1 MKLRDKL
8 GNKAWRKETLT
19 AYAQIVLGCIIGGA
33 AYPMFLVPNNIAP
46 GGLTGVATVLNFL
59 MDVPVGLT
67 SMLMNIPLFILGY
80 KAMGRVFVVRS
91 FIATVLFSMAI
102 DLIKVPAVTMDPL
115 LGTLYGGVLLGIGL
129 GLILRG
135 GATTGGTDMVARMVH
150 SRFPFISVGMFL
162 MMIDGLVVVL
172 AGVCVGLNEGLYAMI
187 AIFVSSKLID
197 MVMAGLTQ
205 TRACYII
212 TSATDAVTDRIMK
225 EMDRGVTHLVA
236 KGAYSGT
243 ARPVILCV
251 LSSQEVVK
259 LKDIVREEDEKAFM
273 FITGAHE
280 ALGEGF
286 SKLSGE
292 S

>member
-8 GNKAWRKETLT
+8 GNKAWRKETLI

-59 MDVPVGLT
+59 MGVPVGLT

-91 FIATVLFSMAI
+91 FIATVLFSMSI

-225 EMDRGVTHLVA
+225 EMDRGVTHLMA

>member
-1 MKLRDKL
+1 MTWKDKL
-8 GNKAWRKETLT
+8 LGKGRRGELFA
-19 AYAQIVLGCIIGGA
+19 AYGQILLGCLIGGA

-59 MDVPVGLT
+59 FGAPVGLT
-67 SMLMNIPLFILGY
+67 SMLMNIPLFLIGF

-91 FIATVLFSMAI
+91 LAATVLFSLAI
-102 DLIKVPAVTMDPL
+102 DVLKLPVATADPL
-115 LGTLYGGVLLGIGL
+115 LGTLYGGVLLGVGL

-150 SRFPFISVGMFL
+150 KRLPFLSVGMFL
-162 MMIDGLVVVL
+162 FLIDCGVVIL
-172 AGVCVGLNEGLYAMI
+172 ASACVGLSEGLYAMI

-212 TSATDAVTDRIMK
+212 TDHSAQVTGRIMG
-225 EMDRGVTHLVA
+225 ELDRGVTLLEA
-236 KGAYSGT
+236 KGAYSG
-243 ARPVILCV
+243 ASRPVILCV
-251 LSSQEVVK
+251 LSGQEVAR
-259 LKDIVREEDEKAFM
+259 LKDIVREADEKAFM
-273 FITGAHE
+273 FVTGAHE

-286 SKLSGE
+286 SKLGGDG
-292 S
+292 

>member
-8 GNKAWRKETLT
+8 GNKAWRKETLI

-59 MDVPVGLT
+59 MGVPVGLT

-212 TSATDAVTDRIMK
+212 TSATDAVTDRIME
-225 EMDRGVTHLVA
+225 EMDRGVTHLMA

>member
-8 GNKAWRKETLT
+8 GNKAWRKETLI

-212 TSATDAVTDRIMK
+212 TSATDAVTDRIME
-225 EMDRGVTHLVA
+225 EMDRGVTHLMA

-292 S
+292 G

>member
-8 GNKAWRKETLT
+8 GNKAWRKETLI

-59 MDVPVGLT
+59 MGVPVGLT

>member
-8 GNKAWRKETLT
+8 GNKAWRKETLI

-59 MDVPVGLT
+59 MGVPVGLT

-187 AIFVSSKLID
+187 AIFVTSKLID

-212 TSATDAVTDRIMK
+212 TSATDAVTDRIME
-225 EMDRGVTHLVA
+225 EMDRGVTHLMA

>member
-8 GNKAWRKETLT
+8 GNKAWRKETLI

-59 MDVPVGLT
+59 MGVPVGLT

-187 AIFVSSKLID
+187 AIFVTSKLID

-212 TSATDAVTDRIMK
+212 TSATDAVTDRIME
-225 EMDRGVTHLVA
+225 EMDRGVTHLMA

-292 S
+292 G

>member
-8 GNKAWRKETLT
+8 GNKAWRKETLI

-59 MDVPVGLT
+59 MGVPVGLT

-225 EMDRGVTHLVA
+225 EMDRGVTHLMA

>member
-8 GNKAWRKETLT
+8 GNKA
-19 AYAQIVLGCIIGGA
+19 
-33 AYPMFLVPNNIAP
+33 
-46 GGLTGVATVLNFL
+46 TVLNFL
-59 MDVPVGLT
+59 MGVPVGLT

-187 AIFVSSKLID
+187 AIFVTSKLID
-197 MVMAGLTQ
+197 MVMARLTQ

-225 EMDRGVTHLVA
+225 EMDRGVTHLMA

-292 S
+292 G

>member
-8 GNKAWRKETLT
+8 GNKAWRKETLI

-59 MDVPVGLT
+59 MGVPVGLT

-187 AIFVSSKLID
+187 AIFVTSKLID

-225 EMDRGVTHLVA
+225 EMDRGVTHLMA

>member
-1 MKLRDKL
+1 MSWKDKL
-8 GNKAWRKETLT
+8 GRVRRSELLV
-19 AYAQIVLGCIIGGA
+19 AYVQIVLGCIIGGA

-46 GGLTGVATVLNFL
+46 GGLTGVATVLNYL

-67 SMLMNIPLFILGY
+67 SMLMNIPLFIIGY

-91 FIATVLFSMAI
+91 FIATVLFSAAI
-102 DLIKVPAVTMDPL
+102 DLIHVPAVTTDPL

-150 SRFPFISVGMFL
+150 KRLPFISVGMFL
-162 MMIDGLVVVL
+162 LLIDCAVVVL
-172 AGVCVGLNEGLYAMI
+172 AGICVGLNEGLYAMI
-187 AIFVSSKLID
+187 SIAVSSKLID
-197 MVMAGLTQ
+197 VVMAGLSQ

-212 TSATDAVTDRIMK
+212 TSATDAVTQRIMK
-225 EMDRGVTHLVA
+225 EMDRGVTHLMA
-236 KGAYSGT
+236 KGAYSGKE
-243 ARPVILCV
+243 RPVVLCV
-251 LSSQEVVK
+251 LSSQEVAR
-259 LKDIVREEDEKAFM
+259 LKDIVREEDERAFM
-273 FITGAHE
+273 FVTGAHE

-292 S
+292 D

>member
-8 GNKAWRKETLT
+8 GNKAWRKETLI

-91 FIATVLFSMAI
+91 FIATMLFSMAI
-102 DLIKVPAVTMDPL
+102 DLFKVPAVTMDPL

-225 EMDRGVTHLVA
+225 EMDRGVTHLMA